1 MTMTYGGLNMNE
13 RKAKSDSS
21 TLRKIT
27 KRADLGGGGGGGQ
40 WADIPSLRDLTPR
53 RPKGSHLCTILR
65 YPFLGTDPK
74 VF

>member
-27 KRADLGGGGGGGQ
+27 KRADLGGGGAVGGHSFPQG
-40 WADIPSLRDLTPR
+40 
-53 RPKGSHLCTILR
+53 
-65 YPFLGTDPK
+65 FDPPPTQRVSPLYYFK
-74 VF
+74 ISIFGNGP